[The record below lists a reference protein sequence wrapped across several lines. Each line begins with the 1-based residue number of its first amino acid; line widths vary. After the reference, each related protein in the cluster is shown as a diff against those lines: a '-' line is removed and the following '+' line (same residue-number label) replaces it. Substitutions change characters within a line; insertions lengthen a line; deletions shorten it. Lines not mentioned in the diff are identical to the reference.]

1 MNLYT
6 LIATGSLVIQI
17 TILFLLLGGYGLKVK
32 KKFRQHG
39 IVMLVAVVLHTITIL
54 AVMIPAFNAIMTGDF
69 PIIVATITSVHGT
82 LGITAEVLGVYI
94 VASWRLRTSLQY
106 CMPKK
111 KWMLLTIILWIT
123 AIILGVTIYL
133 HFYTQFLSL

>member
-1 MNLYT
+1 MDLYT
-6 LIATGSLVIQI
+6 LIATVSLVLQI
-17 TILFLLLGGYGLKVK
+17 IILFLLFGGYGLKAK

-54 AVMIPAFNAIMTGDF
+54 AVMFPSFRAIMTGDV
-69 PIIVATITSVHGT
+69 PILISTITSIHGV
-82 LGITAEVLGVYI
+82 LGIVAEVLGIWI

-111 KWMLLTIILWIT
+111 KWMLLTIISWLT
-123 AIILGVTIYL
+123 AIILGVIIYL
-133 HFYTQFLSL
+133 HFYTPYLSL

>member
-1 MNLYT
+1 MDLYT
-6 LIATGSLVIQI
+6 LIATVSLVLQI
-17 TILFLLLGGYGLKVK
+17 IILFLLFGGLWLKAK

-54 AVMIPAFNAIMTGDF
+54 AVMFPSFRAIMTGDV
-69 PIIVATITSVHGT
+69 PILISTITSIHGV
-82 LGITAEVLGVYI
+82 LGIVAEVLGIWI

-111 KWMLLTIILWIT
+111 KWMLLTIISWLT
-123 AIILGVTIYL
+123 AIILGVIIYL
-133 HFYTQFLSL
+133 HFYTPYLSL